1 MTNTNNTVATN
12 NNNMEAVNMNDVNI
26 KGIVGIKNQIAYNR
40 AGVTIQSIALKSN
53 VFGKKWVE
61 LGEQTM
67 LENDMLR
74 NGDITVEETL
84 SIFTRVGKVRSC
96 ATFRN
101 GECEYPGSRSLIAVD
116 LSGDLTLKYSVTSGI
131 YVKWSAEGNVFAIKT
146 KEGFKSLISSKE
158 VSPFTFFNQ
167 DGTLKADS
175 DFYVFFDST
184 TSMKRKKQFFAIR
197 CNDFA
202 IANIETVL
210 NNLTHGAYSM
220 NKGKESN
227 RAGNIKI
234 SDRMGLALTSNK
246 DLGTVDTV
254 AIYDGSW
261 EHEGVAFFDGSA
273 LISTTYAIKMY
284 SAVVNEN
291 LAGKTAQQLWPQ
303 FRMIGTAKA
312 FGAIIPDAFMI
323 EAIKYMTINQ
333 GVRVVRF
340 AEVTDEINERIISG
354 EFKGCLIIIGA
365 DRIPSIM
372 MDRNNLKTYV
382 DFTRES
388 RIKVLDIAKAT
399 PTRTN
404 IQTLQCLSLTEG
416 FEDVVYNLGKNTVDR
431 IIESVISQSNTPIS
445 VDVAK
450 SCYLPNIL
458 PVVSNDYSRREKAVW
473 KSIIKNTITG
483 LERVISRVNFDL
495 PEGVFTRGT
504 GDFGCFFGIRVVK
517 DGQVYAKGIKA
528 GTLVQVT
535 RTPKAAIGEH
545 YMATVIDMDDVRKVV
560 SESALNREQRIA
572 VIGAFNA
579 IPEGVVAVPGSNEF
593 KDTTGGSDLDFDAF
607 ALNAGAEYVGLAS
620 QVDQSAVEIKFTK
633 LATDVVKHSFSIKSM
648 RQGYIDSVSSD
659 NEDIG
664 TLCNRNSLIIA
675 LMTAKQELAA
685 NIVTSALQS
694 EGSEPYER
702 LFTGKSVPIGKD
714 ETEEMVQTAKGSD
727 MLNNESR
734 LGFLMDANAAFCSVE
749 GRSIDSSKTGE
760 MIDPVLAELD
770 KSAVAEILM
779 SIGLSVSDGKVTV
792 IHPVAKDEETIL
804 VPCKLSSVRA
814 KIAQYAADKLSEVV
828 TPLEFED
835 EHKVQFEQ
843 GSSTQSMASLKC
855 VKDMYT
861 DVVGI
866 YNSYD
871 SEEEKELTSG
881 QYKNA
886 LAYLGNMARTLTE
899 DCSVNDRWAV
909 AKFVS
914 MNSKA
919 GLREDGGNA
928 FYTVLQEET
937 VLAVSNLFGV
947 NNTVG
952 TEIKLT
958 ADLEEGDEL
967 VFVDGRAPGA
977 ISVDANLDGEF
988 TVKKIGKKFY
998 AVTTIEDIIKVP
1010 AVDNRFAVRLHTSAF
1025 RNITEVN
1032 KLVNEASTVII
1043 KANPVDGD
1051 RLYSVSETGE
1061 HTEIARIIVSDNNR
1075 LSKFYNGLVAKVDN
1089 LIVGEV
1095 STVKNSDVKVKAG
1108 LLLMSSSHYEEV
1120 KVTPRT
1126 TREVSGRK
1134 YGQGFKA
1141 TSGDA
1146 AI

>member
-1 MTNTNNTVATN
+1 MTNSTIVTTATKIE
-12 NNNMEAVNMNDVNI
+12 EAVNMTTVNI
-26 KGIVGIKNQIAYNR
+26 KGIVGIKNQIAYDR
-40 AGVTIQSIALKSN
+40 AGVTVQSIALKSN
-53 VFGKKWVE
+53 IFGKKWVE
-61 LGEQTM
+61 LGSQVFC
-67 LENDMLR
+67 ENDMFR
-74 NGDITVEETL
+74 NGDITTEETL

-96 ATFRN
+96 ETFRK
-101 GECEYPGSRSLIAVD
+101 GECKNPGSRSLLKVD
-116 LSGDLTLKYSVTSGI
+116 LSGDLTMKYSVTGGV
-131 YVKWSAEGNVFAIKT
+131 YVRWATEGNLFAIKT
-146 KEGFKSLISSKE
+146 KEGFKSLISGKE
-158 VSPFTFFNQ
+158 VSPLTFFNQ

-175 DFYVFFDST
+175 DFYIFFDST
-184 TSMKRKKQFFAIR
+184 TSMKRKKQFIAIR

-202 IANIETVL
+202 VANIEAVL
-210 NNLTHGAYSM
+210 NNLTHGAYNM

-227 RAGNIKI
+227 RAGNIKL
-234 SDRMGLALTSNK
+234 SDRMGLAFTSNK
-246 DLGTVDTV
+246 DLGSVDTY

-261 EHEGVAFFDGSA
+261 EHEEVAFFDGSA

-284 SAVVNEN
+284 SAMVKEN
-291 LAGKTAQQLWPQ
+291 LSGQTAQQLWPQ
-303 FRMIGTAKA
+303 FRMMGTTKA
-312 FGAIIPDAFMI
+312 FGAIVPDTFMI

-333 GVRVVRF
+333 GVRIVRF
-340 AEVTDEINERIISG
+340 AKVTAEINERIISG
-354 EFKGCLIIIGA
+354 EFKGCLIIIGS

-372 MDRNNLKTYV
+372 ADRNNLKTYV
-382 DFTRES
+382 DFTREA
-388 RIKVLDIAKAT
+388 RIKVLDIAKST

-416 FEDVVYNLGKNTVDR
+416 FEDVVYDLGKETVDR
-431 IIESVISQSNTPIS
+431 IIDSVIGQSNAPMS
-445 VDVAK
+445 VDTAK
-450 SCYLPNIL
+450 SCYLPNVL

-473 KSIIKNTITG
+473 KSVIKNTITG

-504 GDFGCFFGIRVVK
+504 GDLGCFFGIRVVK
-517 DGQVYAKGIKA
+517 DGQVYVKGIKA

-545 YMATVIDMDDVRKVV
+545 YMATVIDMDDVRSVV
-560 SESALNREQRIA
+560 GASNLTHEQRVA
-572 VIGAFNA
+572 VISAFNA
-579 IPEGVVAVPGSNEF
+579 IPKGVVAVPGSNEF

-607 ALNAGAEYVGLAS
+607 SINAGDEYIKLPQ

-633 LATDVVKHSFSIKSM
+633 LATDNAKHNFGIQSM
-648 RQGYIDSVSSD
+648 RRGWIDSVSSD

-664 TLCNRNSLIIA
+664 TLCNRNSLILA
-675 LMTAKQELAA
+675 LMTADPALASGLVKA
-685 NIVTSALQS
+685 ALQS
-694 EGSEPYER
+694 EGTESYER

-714 ETEEMVQTAKGSD
+714 ETEEMIQIAKGSD
-727 MLNNESR
+727 MTNAESR
-734 LGFLMDANAAFCSVE
+734 LAFLMDANAVFCSVE

-770 KSAVAEILM
+770 KTGVAEILM
-779 SIGLSVSDGKVTV
+779 SIGLSVSNGKVAV
-792 IHPVAKDEETIL
+792 VHPVAKDENTVL
-804 VPCKLSSVRA
+804 VPCKLSVVRA
-814 KIAQYAADKLSEVV
+814 KIAKYAAERLSEVV
-828 TPLEFED
+828 TPLEFKD

-843 GSSTQSMASLKC
+843 GSTAQSMASLKC
-855 VKDMYT
+855 IKDMYT

-871 SEEEKELTSG
+871 SEEEKELTST

-886 LAYLGNMARTLTE
+886 LSYLGNMARIMTE

-914 MNSKA
+914 MNNKA

-937 VLAVSNLFGV
+937 VLAVSSLFGV
-947 NNTVG
+947 NNNVG

-958 ADLEEGDEL
+958 ADIEEGTEL
-967 VFVDGRAPGA
+967 IFVDGRAPGA
-977 ISVDANLDGEF
+977 ISTDANLDGKF

-998 AVTTIEDIIKVP
+998 AATTIEDIIKVP
-1010 AVDNRFAVRLHTSAF
+1010 AADNRFAVRLHTSESRRMA
-1025 RNITEVN
+1025 EVN
-1032 KLVNEASTVII
+1032 KMLLEAETVII

-1051 RLYSVSETGE
+1051 RIYSVSATGE
-1061 HTEIARIIVSDNNR
+1061 HTEIARVRIDDNNR
-1075 LSKFYNGLVAKVDN
+1075 LSKFYNGLVAKVDS
-1089 LIVGEV
+1089 LVVGEV
-1095 STVKNSDVKVKAG
+1095 STVKNSDVKVKVG

-1120 KVTPRT
+1120 KSTPRA
-1126 TREVSGRK
+1126 RAISGRK
-1134 YGQGFKA
+1134 YGQGFKV